1 MKQEEDKTNEKIE
14 SIVKTVMKLQTTL
27 ISQKLGKN
35 VDMKKLLGI
44 FKADIE
50 ASMGTALS

>member
-1 MKQEEDKTNEKIE
+1 MKQEEDKSNEKIE

-27 ISQKLGKN
+27 ISQNLGKN

-50 ASMGTALS
+50 ASMGAALS